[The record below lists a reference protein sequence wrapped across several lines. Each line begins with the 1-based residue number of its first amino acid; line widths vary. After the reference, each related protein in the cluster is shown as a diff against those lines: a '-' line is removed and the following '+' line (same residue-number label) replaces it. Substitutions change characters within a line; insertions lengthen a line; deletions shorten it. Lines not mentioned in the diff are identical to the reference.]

1 MPIFFPPSSGGSGN
15 GKAGVL
21 IPGDFSGSPKKATVT
36 LTSSYPDTNYAIT
49 LSVSTDGTKTFA
61 PQVENKLSSGF
72 TVNLNSNNLANLVEV
87 GWHTIE
93 NGS

>member
-1 MPIFFPPSSGGSGN
+1 MPIYFQSSSA

-36 LTSSYPDTNYAIT
+36 LGTAYPDSNYSVT
-49 LSVSTDGTKTFA
+49 LSVATDGTKTFA
-61 PQVENKLSSGF
+61 PQIEDKTNVGF
-72 TVNLNSNNLANLVEV
+72 VVNLNSNNLANLVEI
-87 GWHTIE
+87 GWHTLE